1 MRSNEVVLGAMR
13 WDEEQWGGAMVLDEV
28 QLGGLRCDEEQCGLK
43 YKVAWGPN
51 S

>member
-1 MRSNEVVLGAMR
+1 MR
-13 WDEEQWGGAMVLDEV
+13 LDEV
-28 QLGGLRCDEEQCGLK
+28 QLGGLRCNEEQCGLK

>member
-1 MRSNEVVLGAMR
+1 MLKIEEMLEVQDV
-13 WDEEQWGGAMVLDEV
+13 DEV

-43 YKVAWGPN
+43 YKVAWGPD

>member
-1 MRSNEVVLGAMR
+1 MR
-13 WDEEQWGGAMVLDEV
+13 LDEV

-43 YKVAWGPN
+43 YKVALGPD